1 MDINVIINN
10 SRTVYKVYHANQ
22 TDGKCCIWNNMLL
35 WSLSHWLV
43 LQVYNSSKLI
53 DTTNTSWLATCIA
66 AETRT
71 NNFIPIICKDNIV
84 NSYDSKPGCT
94 LLNFTIMLTFKFTDS
109 LFIYRLNSISEHIH
123 MCLQCKLISKLLMF
137 KYPTI
142 FYSDI

>member
-1 MDINVIINN
+1 MSSLTIVD
-10 SRTVYKVYHANQ
+10 VYKVYHANQ

-53 DTTNTSWLATCIA
+53 DTTNASWLATCIA

-84 NSYDSKPGCT
+84 NCYDSKPGCT
-94 LLNFTIMLTFKFTDS
+94 LLNFTVS
-109 LFIYRLNSISEHIH
+109 LPSNSQIPCSYIDWIASVSIYT
-123 MCLQCKLISKLLMF
+123 CLQCKLISKLLMF
-137 KYPTI
+137 KHPTI